1 MFYIVNRVVGE
12 VFKVG
17 KEISMDLIKGI
28 GTEKSKTFEYEGFEI
43 EVKEYL
49 PIEKKRIM
57 VELIV
62 KNAFIYEDERKL
74 SKLDGAIKEVM
85 FDFFIVKY
93 YTNLVPMEDSFEMY
107 DVLKVTGLIDLI
119 KRSIP
124 ELEIKGIEDFLE
136 DRIAQ
141 EYRLAELESSIG
153 YRLQDTVASLN
164 RTLSESIKAMA
175 EFDPTKLQTLLS
187 FIDEG
192 KKEALNREI
201 SHLEV
206 AKK

>member
-1 MFYIVNRVVGE
+1 
-12 VFKVG
+12 
-17 KEISMDLIKGI
+17 MDLIKGI
-28 GTEKSKTFEYEGFEI
+28 GTEKSKTLEYEGFEI

-74 SKLDGAIKEVM
+74 NKLDGAIKEVM

-93 YTNLVPMEDSFEMY
+93 YTNLVPMEDPFAMY
-107 DVLKVTGLIDLI
+107 DVLNVTGLIDLI

-124 ELEIKGIEDFLE
+124 KLEIKGIEDFLE

-192 KKEALNREI
+192 KKEALNREM
-201 SHLEV
+201 SHLEGEE
-206 AKK
+206 K

>member
-1 MFYIVNRVVGE
+1 M
-12 VFKVG
+12 G